1 MDVETGKRELW
12 QVIHPKPQVG
22 LRLMAN
28 PTPITPDGRWMAF
41 AYGTDLGQLYR
52 SDKLK

>member
-1 MDVETGKRELW
+1 VAGDSPETTG
-12 QVIHPKPQVG
+12 G

-41 AYGTDLGQLYR
+41 AYGTDLAQLYR